1 MKKLFKEHDLVKII
15 SLILLL
21 IIVLSWI
28 IPTGSFSTGGSFVDG
43 EVGQLGLAS
52 IFYGFSYALQNYY
65 MQIAFLL
72 VVGIFYGVV
81 SKTSGYK
88 EMVNRLAKFGKN
100 KEIIISLVISFIIA
114 VLASMLNNTMVLIVF
129 MPFLITVL
137 RKMGLSKIS
146 ALATTFGSILV
157 GVLGVTIGTEGLDAF
172 VSYLTYAGSD
182 VTILTELAV
191 RIGIFVLAYVLFSFF
206 NVMAIKKSL
215 NGEGAKEDLQDDAFY
230 VEDDSKKK
238 KHKIWPIVTCFVIVF
253 IFMVLGFTYWNT
265 SLTGTTIFGIEI
277 FEEFHEKMMEV
288 ELGGIPIFQA
298 LLGGVSNVL
307 QADIAPAFGSWY
319 LFDFSI
325 VIGIM
330 TVIIAFVSR
339 MKFNDFFANAWDGI
353 KKMVRP
359 TLYLVLAYLVFVF
372 IYWSPFIPTIV
383 NAVGELVDGF
393 NPFIGT
399 IQAMIASFFNTDFAF
414 IGYTYAY
421 YVGSFSGVEG
431 NVMFLIFTTIYGL
444 IQFITPISVFL
455 LFGLSYMKIPYK
467 KWLSYIWKFFVGM
480 LVCLLVIFA
489 LLAYL

>member
-1 MKKLFKEHDLVKII
+1 
-15 SLILLL
+15 
-21 IIVLSWI
+21 
-28 IPTGSFSTGGSFVDG
+28 
-43 EVGQLGLAS
+43 
-52 IFYGFSYALQNYY
+52 
-65 MQIAFLL
+65 
-72 VVGIFYGVV
+72 
-81 SKTSGYK
+81 
-88 EMVNRLAKFGKN
+88 
-100 KEIIISLVISFIIA
+100 
-114 VLASMLNNTMVLIVF
+114 
-129 MPFLITVL
+129 
-137 RKMGLSKIS
+137 
-146 ALATTFGSILV
+146 
-157 GVLGVTIGTEGLDAF
+157 
-172 VSYLTYAGSD
+172 
-182 VTILTELAV
+182 
-191 RIGIFVLAYVLFSFF
+191 
-206 NVMAIKKSL
+206 
-215 NGEGAKEDLQDDAFY
+215 
-230 VEDDSKKK
+230 
-238 KHKIWPIVTCFVIVF
+238 
-253 IFMVLGFTYWNT
+253 
-265 SLTGTTIFGIEI
+265 
-277 FEEFHEKMMEV
+277 
-288 ELGGIPIFQA
+288 
-298 LLGGVSNVL
+298 
-307 QADIAPAFGSWY
+307 
-319 LFDFSI
+319 
-325 VIGIM
+325 M